1 MNQTQPV
8 NWFTISTGFVGF
20 LLFLYHGIIFF
31 PVDWKV
37 ILFLSTFT
45 ILLYLWEIRLPG
57 DHLLSFVSIG
67 FLSSLFIYG
76 ISVASWVVFFTIL
89 FSLFR
94 RKGDYIK
101 VFFNFGVFI
110 LMINATYFTYLLLT
124 GHNFPVLFDDYL
136 ALISS
141 LIAYSIVNISWI
153 FFYHIISYH
162 REPRQVFREITSSLS
177 TFFVTVLPALL
188 FSITLAY
195 QPVLGSISL
204 LIIIGL
210 IHHIFNKYYS
220 LFDKYEQV
228 SVMASTDEVT
238 GLYNHRYFQ
247 EQLHRLMN
255 DELTSDMPISI
266 IFIDIDYFKKYNDTF
281 GHPAGDKLLKDLAI
295 ILKESF
301 RSTDIVAR
309 YGGEEFVVIACD
321 ADEKAAFRISE
332 RVRNRVESHPFFG
345 AEKQPMGRL
354 TISCGI
360 ATYPIHSRDKEELIE
375 FADKALYQAKSFGK
389 NRVCIFG
396 ESRLDQQQS
405 VQ

>member
-8 NWFTISTGFVGF
+8 NWFTVTTGLFGL
-20 LLFLYHGIIFF
+20 LLFLYRGIISF
-31 PVDWKV
+31 PSDWKV
-37 ILFLSTFT
+37 ILFLSIFT

-57 DHLLSFVSIG
+57 GHLLSFISIG

-76 ISVASWVVFFTIL
+76 INAASWVVFFTVL

-94 RKGDYIK
+94 RKGEFIK

-110 LMINATYFTYLLLT
+110 FMINATYLTYLLLT

-136 ALISS
+136 AIIIS
-141 LIAYSIVNISWI
+141 LLAYSIVNISWI
-153 FFYHIISYH
+153 YFYHIISYQ
-162 REPRQVFREITSSLS
+162 RDPRQVFREITSSLS
-177 TFFVTVLPALL
+177 TFFVTVLPALV

-210 IHHIFNKYYS
+210 IHHNFNKYYS

-228 SVMASTDEVT
+228 SMMASTDEVT

-255 DELTSDMPISI
+255 DEITSDMPISI

-281 GHPAGDKLLKDLAI
+281 GHPAGDKLLKDMAV

-321 ADEKAAFRISE
+321 VDERAAFRISE
-332 RVRNRVESHPFFG
+332 RVRARVESYPFFG
-345 AEKQPMGRL
+345 ADKQPHGRL

-360 ATYPIHSRDKEELIE
+360 ATYPHHTRDREELIE
-375 FADKALYQAKSFGK
+375 FADQALYQAKSLGK

-396 ESRLDQQQS
+396 ESGLEPQQS
-405 VQ
+405 VR